1 MRNTDNDILPN
12 RILHA
17 AATLSIV
24 ALLLT
29 AGATVVADNANA
41 LSGTNPDLD
50 AYTPDKTLEPGT
62 TSTLSVQIA
71 NDGNIDR
78 GAPQERARV
87 TTVRNTVIEVYDTH
101 NSPIT
106 VETGKHSIG
115 SITENNPRSVPLEID
130 VPEDATPG
138 TYELGL
144 KLQYTATESLGQEE
158 DDQSRL
164 EYETVT
170 FEISDDPQFELTR
183 ADDTQLRAD
192 ETSLLDV
199 NVKNTGGKTAEDVAV
214 SLSSQSPEIRFGSG
228 TGAVSRIDSLK
239 PGETAEVTYE
249 VRVGSGAP
257 ARLYNL
263 NGHATYTDEQGIDGR
278 DEDLSVGAR
287 VGPQRNDFNVAVEDS
302 TVAVGSARLVAVTVT
317 NNRDQRLTDIQA
329 SLGTSAPLDSDDDDG
344 YIASLDPGESAT
356 VTFGLSATTDAN
368 PKTYAADL
376 DFSYEDERGISR
388 MSETYQLPVDVETD
402 DGMQL
407 GSISPL
413 VIVVL
418 LAAATAVYGAAVY
431 ARQRPEIL
439 PWS

>member
-1 MRNTDNDILPN
+1 MNPSN
-12 RILHA
+12 RSEIARIATLTAMVLMLAVAGVGAVQFVDSA
-17 AATLSIV
+17 AALSSSNSDV
-24 ALLLT
+24 
-29 AGATVVADNANA
+29 
-41 LSGTNPDLD
+41 D
-50 AYTPDKTLEPGT
+50 AYAPDNTIESGT
-62 TSTLSVQIA
+62 TSTLSVQFA
-71 NDGNIDR
+71 NDGSIEH
-78 GAPQERARV
+78 GAPANRDRV
-87 TTVRNTVIEVYDTH
+87 TMVRNVVIEEYDT
-101 NSPIT
+101 NGAPVT
-106 VETGKHSIG
+106 VETGTQSIG
-115 SITENNPRSVPLEID
+115 SISENKPVSVPIEID
-130 VPEDATPG
+130 VPENAAPG
-138 TYELGL
+138 TYEMEL
-144 KLQYTATESLGQEE
+144 KIRFTTTDQLGQEE
-158 DDQSRL
+158 QELNRL

-192 ETSLLDV
+192 ETSLFPV
-199 NVKNTGGKTAEDVAV
+199 TVENTGGKAAEDVAV

-239 PGETAEVTYE
+239 PGETTEVTYE
-249 VRVGSGAP
+249 VTVGSGAP

-263 NGHATYTDEQGIDGR
+263 NAHATYTDKQGIDGR

-302 TVAVGSARLVAVTVT
+302 TVAVGSTRLVAVTVT
-317 NNRDQRLTDIQA
+317 NNRDQRLSDIQA

-368 PKTYAADL
+368 PKTYAAAL

-388 MSETYQLPVDVETD
+388 MSETYQLPVNVETD

-418 LAAATAVYGAAVY
+418 LAAAAAIYGAAVY

>member
-1 MRNTDNDILPN
+1 MDDHN
-12 RILHA
+12 RSRVGRIVA
-17 AATLSIV
+17 ITTLSI
-24 ALLLT
+24 LLIIGST
-29 AGATVVADNANA
+29 AGIGAAFVPSGDPDPTAYVPEPTV
-41 LSGTNPDLD
+41 
-50 AYTPDKTLEPGT
+50 EPGT
-62 TSTLSVQIA
+62 TTTLSVQIV
-71 NDGNIDR
+71 NDAQVNT
-78 GAPQERARV
+78 GAPTRRDRV
-87 TTVRNTVIEVYDTH
+87 TMARNVVVELDAGGTPV
-101 NSPIT
+101 T
-106 VETGKHSIG
+106 VETPEHSIG
-115 SITENNPRSVPLEID
+115 SVSENKPRSAQFKID
-130 VPEDATPG
+130 VPENAEPGRYEATVDI
-138 TYELGL
+138 
-144 KLQYTATESLGQEE
+144 KFSYTSTMGDITEQEATET
-158 DDQSRL
+158 RT
-164 EYETVT
+164 ETIT

-192 ETSLLDV
+192 ETSLFPV
-199 NVKNTGGKTAEDVAV
+199 TVENTGGKAAEDIAV

-302 TVAVGSARLVAVTVT
+302 TVAVGSTRLVAVTVT

>member
-1 MRNTDNDILPN
+1 MDDHN
-12 RILHA
+12 RSRVGRIVA
-17 AATLSIV
+17 ITILSI
-24 ALLLT
+24 LLIIGST
-29 AGATVVADNANA
+29 AGIGAAQFVPSGDPDPEAYVPEPTV
-41 LSGTNPDLD
+41 
-50 AYTPDKTLEPGT
+50 EPGT
-62 TSTLSVQIA
+62 TTTLSVQIA
-71 NDGNIDR
+71 NDAHVNT
-78 GAPQERARV
+78 GAPARRDRV
-87 TTVRNTVIEVYDTH
+87 TMARNVVVKLNAGGTPV
-101 NSPIT
+101 T
-106 VETGKHSIG
+106 VETPEHSIG
-115 SITENNPRSVPLEID
+115 SVSENEPRSVPFKID
-130 VPEDATPG
+130 VPESVKPGQYEATVDISYSY
-138 TYELGL
+138 TEAISSNTEREL
-144 KLQYTATESLGQEE
+144 TET
-158 DDQSRL
+158 RT
-164 EYETVT
+164 ETIT

-192 ETSLLDV
+192 ETSLFPV
-199 NVKNTGGKTAEDVAV
+199 TVENTGGKAAEDIAV

-239 PGETAEVTYE
+239 PGETTEVTYE

-263 NGHATYTDEQGIDGR
+263 NAHATYTDEQGIDGR

-287 VGPQRNDFNVAVEDS
+287 VAPQRNDFNVAVEDS

-344 YIASLDPGESAT
+344 YIASLNPGESAT

-388 MSETYQLPVDVETD
+388 MSDTYQLPVDVETD

-413 VIVVL
+413 VIVVV

>member
-1 MRNTDNDILPN
+1 MDDHN
-12 RILHA
+12 RSRVSRIA
-17 AATLSIV
+17 AITIV
-24 ALLLT
+24 SMLLIIGST
-29 AGATVVADNANA
+29 AGIGAAQFVPSGDPDPAAYVPEPTV
-41 LSGTNPDLD
+41 
-50 AYTPDKTLEPGT
+50 EPGT
-62 TSTLSVQIA
+62 TTTLSVQIA
-71 NDGNIDR
+71 NDAHVNT
-78 GAPQERARV
+78 GAPARRDRV
-87 TTVRNTVIEVYDTH
+87 TMARNVVVKLNAGGTPV
-101 NSPIT
+101 T
-106 VETGKHSIG
+106 VETPEHSIG
-115 SITENNPRSVPLEID
+115 SVSENEPRSAPFKID
-130 VPEDATPG
+130 VPESAEPGQYEATVDISYSY
-138 TYELGL
+138 TEAIASNTEREL
-144 KLQYTATESLGQEE
+144 TET
-158 DDQSRL
+158 RT
-164 EYETVT
+164 ETIT

-192 ETSLLDV
+192 ETSLFPV
-199 NVKNTGGKTAEDVAV
+199 TVENTGGKAAEDVAV

-239 PGETAEVTYE
+239 PGETTEVTYE
-249 VRVGSGAP
+249 VTVGSGAP

-263 NGHATYTDEQGIDGR
+263 NAHATYTDKQGIDGR

-302 TVAVGSARLVAVTVT
+302 TVAVGSTRLVAVTVT
-317 NNRDQRLTDIQA
+317 NNRDQRLSDIQA

-368 PKTYAADL
+368 PKTYAAAL

-388 MSETYQLPVDVETD
+388 MSETYQLPVNVETD

-418 LAAATAVYGAAVY
+418 LAAAAAIYGAAVY